1 MKKIVTLLS
10 AALLISLFSY
20 SQKMPADKIPASVK
34 QAFTKMFPGATGV
47 KYGSENKD
55 YEVEFKNKGVEMS
68 ANFDA
73 RGKWLETET
82 VIRREDLP
90 KAVADSI
97 ERNFPGYSI
106 ADVGK
111 VEKPG
116 KEIVYEMDLKKDQA
130 GLEVEISAK
139 GHILKKMPW
148 KEEKD

>member
-34 QAFTKMFPGATGV
+34 QAFTKMFPGATAV

-55 YEVEFKNKGVEMS
+55 YEVEFKNKGAEMS
-68 ANFDA
+68 ANYDA

-90 KAVADSI
+90 KAVADSV

-116 KEIVYEMDLKKDQA
+116 KEFVYEMDLKKDKE
-130 GLEVEISAK
+130 GLEVELSAK